1 MIVWASNFRSDV
13 SVSPFLPHYK
23 PVQEHKLSYVEIGST
38 CDIEDSSWTCSS
50 TTDNKTFS
58 IMVLKESAVS
68 LEVLKASPELPLHSE
83 LCLVLQSVS
92 AGSP

>member
-1 MIVWASNFRSDV
+1 
-13 SVSPFLPHYK
+13 
-23 PVQEHKLSYVEIGST
+23 
-38 CDIEDSSWTCSS
+38 
-50 TTDNKTFS
+50 
-58 IMVLKESAVS
+58 MVLKESALS

>member
-1 MIVWASNFRSDV
+1 MLKSDQHV
-13 SVSPFLPHYK
+13 TLK
-23 PVQEHKLSYVEIGST
+23 PVVLV
-38 CDIEDSSWTCSS
+38 EDSSWTCAS

-58 IMVLKESAVS
+58 IMVLKESALS